1 MINSIKLFFKGF
13 IMGIANIIPGVSG
26 GTLAIILGIYERLLE
41 AISHFFKNFKDN
53 IKFLI
58 PVFLGIGVS
67 LLTMS
72 NIIDYSY
79 KHYPLPTTV
88 FFVGLVLGGI
98 PLLINKTK
106 QEKTKN
112 KAVNVIAFILTFALV
127 IVMAFAD
134 KIFGANKEVA
144 LNSLNV
150 IGYIKVLLVGCV
162 ASATMIIPGVSGSLV
177 LMLLGYYYPIISL
190 IKDLTHFNNIIGN
203 GIVLGFF
210 GIGILV
216 GLVLISKLLE
226 YLFKKHAKA
235 TYCGVLGFIF
245 ASLIAIPASSYSVI
259 AGSICLSHII
269 ISVITLLVGC
279 IIAYKLGE
287 K

>member
-1 MINSIKLFFKGF
+1 MKSLILVIKGF

-26 GTLAIILGIYERLLE
+26 GTLAIILGIYERFLE
-41 AISHFFKNFKDN
+41 AISHFLKNFKDN
-53 IKFLI
+53 IRFLI
-58 PVFLGIGVS
+58 PVFLGIGIS
-67 LLTMS
+67 LISMS
-72 NIIDYSY
+72 NVIDYSY

-106 QEKTKN
+106 KEKN
-112 KAVNVIAFILTFALV
+112 KNMLVNILAFVLTFSLV
-127 IVMAFAD
+127 IVMALAD
-134 KIFGANKEVA
+134 KLFGMSKEVL
-144 LNSLNV
+144 LNNLSL
-150 IGYIKVLLVGCV
+150 IGYIKVLFVGCI

-177 LMLLGYYYPIISL
+177 LMLLGYYYPIIGL
-190 IKDLTHFNNIIGN
+190 IKALTHFNNIFGN
-203 GIVLGFF
+203 MIVLGVF

-226 YLFKKHAKA
+226 YLFKKHSKA

-245 ASLIAIPASSYSVI
+245 ASLIAIPVSSFNVI
-259 AGSICLSHII
+259 SKCFSIGQIL
-269 ISVITLLVGC
+269 ISIITLGLGC
-279 IIAYKLGE
+279 LIAYKLGE

>member
-1 MINSIKLFFKGF
+1 MIKSIKLFFKGF

-53 IKFLI
+53 LKFLI

-67 LLTMS
+67 LITMS

-79 KHYPLPTTV
+79 KHYPLPTTI

-106 QEKTKN
+106 KEKTKN
-112 KAVNVIAFILTFALV
+112 KVVNIIAFILTFSLV
-127 IVMAFAD
+127 LIMAFAD
-134 KIFGANKEVA
+134 KIFGSSKEVI
-144 LNSLNV
+144 LSNMSLV
-150 IGYIKVLLVGCV
+150 GYIKVLLVGCI

-177 LMLLGYYYPIISL
+177 LMLLGYYYPVISL
-190 IKDLTHFNNIIGN
+190 IKDLTHFNNLIGN
-203 GIVLGFF
+203 GIILGVF
-210 GIGILV
+210 GIGVLL
-216 GLVLISKLLE
+216 GLVLIAKLLE

-235 TYCGVLGFIF
+235 TYYGVLGFIF
-245 ASLIAIPASSYSVI
+245 ASLIAIPASSFKVITNNISV
-259 AGSICLSHII
+259 AHII
-269 ISVITLLVGC
+269 ISIITLLSGMF
-279 IIAYKLGE
+279 IAYKLGE

>member
-1 MINSIKLFFKGF
+1 MINNIKLFFKGF

-41 AISHFFKNFKDN
+41 AISHFFKKFKEN

-58 PVFLGIGVS
+58 PVFLGNGVA
-67 LLTMS
+67 LITMS
-72 NIIDYSY
+72 NVIDYSY
-79 KHYPLPTTV
+79 KHFPLPTTI
-88 FFVGLVLGGI
+88 FFIGLVLGGI

-106 QEKTKN
+106 KEKTNN
-112 KAVNVIAFILTFALV
+112 KLVNIIVFILTFALV

-134 KIFGANKEVA
+134 KLFGMSKEVI
-144 LNSLNV
+144 LSHLSFG
-150 IGYIKVLLVGCV
+150 GYLKAFLVGCIS
-162 ASATMIIPGVSGSLV
+162 SATMIIPGVSGSLV
-177 LMLLGYYYPIISL
+177 LMLLGYYYPIVGL
-190 IKDLTHFNNIIGN
+190 IKELTHFHNIIGN
-203 GIVLGFF
+203 GIVLGVY
-210 GIGILV
+210 GMGVLI

-245 ASLIAIPASSYSVI
+245 ASIIAIPASSYS
-259 AGSICLSHII
+259 I
-269 ISVITLLVGC
+269 ISKSFSIGQVVVSVVTLVLGC
-279 IIAYKLGE
+279 FIAYKLGE